1 MRKQNSTNAINE
13 NYLNEHCGITF
24 TLSAIGGRW
33 KINILSY
40 LLFNQKLRY
49 SELKNRL
56 KGVSERMLSAKLKE
70 LESDRLINRIV
81 HPQVPPKVEYEL
93 TELGR
98 SLSEILQL
106 MDKWGEEKMMEK
118 VV

>member
-1 MRKQNSTNAINE
+1 MRKENSTNAINE
-13 NYLNEHCGITF
+13 NYLNEHCGIAY

-40 LLFNQKLRY
+40 LLYNQKLRY
-49 SELKNRL
+49 SELKTRL

-106 MDKWGEEKMMEK
+106 MDKWGEEKMMEN